1 VSYKGTVED
10 KQVSAAELPYVPA
23 RALRDSLQE
32 AEDILARD
40 RPSADDLRAMAEQL
54 ERSEINFRR
63 VYSRLSSATFTAPQH
78 QAIADLLNRAV
89 MTSGRLRAH
98 PHMPR

>member
-1 VSYKGTVED
+1 MSLKETVED
-10 KQVSAAELPYVPA
+10 KSARDLPFVPA
-23 RALRDSLQE
+23 RALRDSLHE

-40 RPSADDLRAMAEQL
+40 RPSAEDLRAMAEQL

-63 VYSRLSSATFTAPQH
+63 VFSRLSGATFTAAQH
-78 QAIADLLNRAV
+78 EAIADLLNRAV
-89 MTSGRLRAH
+89 MASGRLRAH